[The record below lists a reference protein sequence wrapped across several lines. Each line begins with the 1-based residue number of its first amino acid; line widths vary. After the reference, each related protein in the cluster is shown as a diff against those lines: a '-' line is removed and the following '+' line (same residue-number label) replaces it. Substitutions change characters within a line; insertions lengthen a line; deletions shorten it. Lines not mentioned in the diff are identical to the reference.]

1 MLDPPARYA
10 VVYLG
15 STIKV
20 CFAETI
26 LRDQGDG
33 RSYPLPVEWK
43 ELESWICAE
52 LRVEQVLNL
61 VDLRGDGLIRMGIP
75 TDVVRARSQYLARIW
90 ARAIWRHDM
99 RPDGMIY
106 DSRLNGETN
115 IVVFDRGLP
124 KLHPAEQ
131 KPLVGYRSELAAIFD
146 DFDLAVV

>member
-1 MLDPPARYA
+1 
-10 VVYLG
+10 
-15 STIKV
+15 
-20 CFAETI
+20 
-26 LRDQGDG
+26 
-33 RSYPLPVEWK
+33 
-43 ELESWICAE
+43 
-52 LRVEQVLNL
+52 
-61 VDLRGDGLIRMGIP
+61 MGIP